1 MIEELA
7 QRTNAALARWVG
19 LVCRQAWLVVLLA
32 VVVTGLAATYTA
44 RTFTINTDTRDM
56 ISSEV
61 EFRRNDDAFAAAF
74 PQFEDLIV
82 VVIDGPNAEAAEAA
96 ADRLASALA
105 ERPDLFTELRRPGG
119 EAFFR
124 ENAFLFLDLD
134 ALTDLADRLAGAEPL
149 LGALSQDMSLRGL
162 FTVLS
167 QAVTGA
173 AALEDTAP
181 LPQVLKA
188 IAAESDATLEGR
200 PGALSWRSLLAADPS
215 LVSPRSFVTARPT
228 LDHSSLKPAE
238 QPIAELRRLATALE
252 IGEAQGLRL
261 RLTGPAALDHEE
273 FESVEIGGATAGL
286 ISLCAVA
293 VLLILGLRSISLVF
307 ATITTLL
314 FGLTWTAA
322 FAMAAI
328 GHLNIISVAFAVLF
342 VGLGVDFGIHFA
354 LRAREALGETGGET
368 GGKAAALERAA
379 ASVGGAL
386 ALSAFCAAAGFF
398 AFLPT
403 SYKGLAELGLISG
416 SGMFIALF
424 INLTLLP
431 ALMKLLPLPKV
442 AAAAAPQVGGPI
454 ERLVLRH
461 GRLVI
466 VAALLT
472 ALAGVAAAPFTHFD
486 FNPLNLK
493 DPKSESVATLLELT
507 RDPDSSPY
515 GIEILAPD
523 LAAAGEVAGRLDVLP
538 EVSRSL
544 TLSGFVPEDQD
555 AKLEVIDEIAVF
567 MGPAL
572 TPGTPAPAPDAGA
585 SAEALEAFRRDLA
598 GLRESGTS
606 DPELAAALDRLSA
619 ALGGVAAGL
628 GEDRE
633 GLLRLEERLLRNLPK
648 ALDDLGTALGAQAVG
663 LDDLPEAL
671 RRDWITS
678 DGRARVEVK
687 PQGGLAENDQLRG
700 FAEAVLAVEPSATG
714 TPVVIT
720 EAGKAVVLAFYE
732 ASGLALIGILV
743 LLAVALRRLKDAAL
757 VLAPLALAAA
767 ITTAASVAFGL
778 PFNFANV
785 IVLPLLL
792 GLGVA
797 SGIHL
802 VMRRRYEKDQSKLLR
817 TSTSRA
823 VMFSALTTIASFGS
837 LAVSGHPGMTS
848 MGQLLTIAI
857 SSTLICTLIVL
868 PSLMTPRRAPS

>member
-1 MIEELA
+1 M
-7 QRTNAALARWVG
+7 
-19 LVCRQAWLVVLLA
+19 
-32 VVVTGLAATYTA
+32 
-44 RTFTINTDTRDM
+44 
-56 ISSEV
+56 
-61 EFRRNDDAFAAAF
+61 
-74 PQFEDLIV
+74 
-82 VVIDGPNAEAAEAA
+82 IDGPTAEAAEAA
-96 ADRLASALA
+96 ADRLAAALA
-105 ERPDLFTELRRPGG
+105 DRPDLFSELRRPGG
-119 EAFFR
+119 ETFFR
-124 ENAFLFLDLD
+124 ENAFLFLDQD
-134 ALTDLADRLAGAEPL
+134 ALADLADRLAGAEPL

-167 QAVTGA
+167 QALGGA
-173 AALEDTAP
+173 ATLEDTAP
-181 LPQVLKA
+181 LPQVLDA
-188 IAAESDATLEGR
+188 IAAQSDATAKGG

-215 LVSPRSFVTARPT
+215 LVSSRSFVTARPT

-238 QPIAELRRLATALE
+238 RPIAELRRLAESLE
-252 IGEAQGLRL
+252 IDESQGLTL

-293 VLLILGLRSISLVF
+293 ILLILGLRSLSLVF
-307 ATITTLL
+307 ATIATLL
-314 FGLTWTAA
+314 IGLTWTAA

-354 LRAREALGETGGET
+354 LRAREALGETGD
-368 GGKAAALERAA
+368 KAVALERAA

-386 ALSAFCAAAGFF
+386 ALSALCAAAGFF

-403 SYKGLAELGLISG
+403 DYKGLAELGLISG
-416 SGMFIALF
+416 TGMFIALF

-431 ALMKLLPLPKV
+431 ALMKLAPLPKD
-442 AAAAAPQVGGPI
+442 AAAAAPQAGGPI

-461 GRLVI
+461 GRTVI
-466 VAALLT
+466 VVALLA
-472 ALAGVAAAPFTHFD
+472 ALAGLAAAPFTRFD

-493 DPKSESVATLLELT
+493 DPKTESVATLVELT

-515 GIEILAPD
+515 GIDILARD
-523 LAAAGEVAGRLDVLP
+523 LTAAKATARRLDALP

-544 TLSGFVPEDQD
+544 TLSSFVPEDQD
-555 AKLEVIDEIAVF
+555 AKLELIDEIALF

-572 TPGTPAPAPDAGA
+572 APASATPALD
-585 SAEALEAFRRDLA
+585 AEARAAALEEFRRDL
-598 GLRESGTS
+598 GELRESDIG
-606 DPELAAALDRLSA
+606 DPALAAALERLATALDGLA
-619 ALGGVAAGL
+619 ARIAGNVEAL
-628 GEDRE
+628 R
-633 GLLRLEERLLRNLPK
+633 RLEDRLLRYLPK
-648 ALDDLGTALGAQAVG
+648 ALDDLRTALGAQPLG
-663 LDDLPEAL
+663 LDDLPETL
-671 RRDWITS
+671 RRDWVTAE
-678 DGRARVEVK
+678 GRARIEVK
-687 PQGGLAENDQLRG
+687 PQGGLAGNDQLRG
-700 FAEAVLAVEPSATG
+700 FAEAVLAVEPAASG

-732 ASGLALIGILV
+732 ASALALVGILPT
-743 LLAVALRRLKDAAL
+743 LREDDLS
-757 VLAPLALAAA
+757 P
-767 ITTAASVAFGL
+767 AASVAFGL
-778 PFNFANV
+778 AFNFANV

-802 VMRRRYEKDQSKLLR
+802 VMRRRYEADQSRLLR

-837 LAVSGHPGMTS
+837 LAASGHPGMTS

-868 PSLMTPRRAPS
+868 PSLMTRRGAAG

>member
-1 MIEELA
+1 MIEKLA
-7 QRTNAALARWVG
+7 EKTNAALAGWVG

-61 EFRRNDDAFAAAF
+61 QFRRSDDAFTAAF

-82 VVIDGPNAEAAEAA
+82 VVIDGPSAEAAEAA

-124 ENAFLFLDLD
+124 ENAFLFLDLE

-149 LGALSQDMSLRGL
+149 LGALSQDMTLRGL
-162 FTVLS
+162 FTLLS

-188 IAAESDATLEGR
+188 IADESDATLEDK

-238 QPIAELRRLATALE
+238 QPIAELRRLAEALE

-293 VLLILGLRSISLVF
+293 ILLILGLRSISLVF

-354 LRAREALGETGGET
+354 LRAREALGETGN
-368 GGKAAALERAA
+368 KAAALERAA

-403 SYKGLAELGLISG
+403 NYKGLAELGLISG

-431 ALMKLLPLPKV
+431 ALMRLLPLPKAAT
-442 AAAAAPQVGGPI
+442 AAAQQVGGPI

-461 GRLVI
+461 GRVVI
-466 VAALLT
+466 VVALLT
-472 ALAGVAAAPFTHFD
+472 ALAGIAAAPFTHFD

-515 GIEILAPD
+515 GIEILARD
-523 LAAAGEVAGRLDVLP
+523 LAAAGEIAGRLDALP

-544 TLSGFVPEDQD
+544 TLSSFVPADQD
-555 AKLEVIDEIAVF
+555 AKLEVIDEIALF

-572 TPGTPAPAPDAGA
+572 APRPPAPALDAGA
-585 SAEALEAFRRDLA
+585 RSEALEAFRRDLA
-598 GLRESGTS
+598 GLREGGTA
-606 DPELAAALDRLSA
+606 DPELAAALDRLASA
-619 ALGGVAAGL
+619 LDGLAASLGD
-628 GEDRE
+628 DRE
-633 GLLRLEERLLRNLPK
+633 GLLRLEDRLLRNLPK
-648 ALDDLGTALGAQAVG
+648 ALDDLRTALGAQSVD
-663 LDDLPEAL
+663 LDDLPPVL

-678 DGRARVEVK
+678 DGRARIEVK
-687 PQGGLAENDQLRG
+687 PQGGLAGNEELRA
-700 FAEAVLAVEPSATG
+700 FAEAVLAVEPTATG

-720 EAGKAVVLAFYE
+720 EAGKAVVRAFYE

-778 PFNFANV
+778 AFNFANV

-802 VMRRRYEKDQSKLLR
+802 VMRRRYDKDQSRLLR

-868 PSLMTPRRAPS
+868 PSLMTRRRAPG